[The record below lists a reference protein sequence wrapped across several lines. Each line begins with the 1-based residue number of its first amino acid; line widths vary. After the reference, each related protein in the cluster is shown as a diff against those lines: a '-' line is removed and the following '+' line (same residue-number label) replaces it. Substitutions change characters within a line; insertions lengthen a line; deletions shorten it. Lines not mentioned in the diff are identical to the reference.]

1 MQRTLRF
8 WTSSP
13 SGDQATA
20 RTAWWIPR
28 IPEFPKFL
36 LFFISKIFYIFPVPL
51 LGDGLD
57 GLDLV
62 ILSVLVPLNGLY
74 APLRC
79 SSAFD
84 LKESM
89 LIELKH
95 MFLGQGANHH
105 NLDISKSNL
114 STGDNSQW
122 WLWSV
127 TRSAGLAAPLPWK
140 SRSFNSQMR
149 TIPSLPPVLAMS
161 KGRFQNSNS
170 CELKF

>member
-1 MQRTLRF
+1 MDT
-8 WTSSP
+8 T
-13 SGDQATA
+13 DT
-20 RTAWWIPR
+20 R
-28 IPEFPKFL
+28 ISEIF

-62 ILSVLVPLNGLY
+62 ILSVLVPLNGLS

-95 MFLGQGANHH
+95 MFLGQGKGQIITI
-105 NLDISKSNL
+105 LTSLSLIFQREIISHEL
-114 STGDNSQW
+114 S
-122 WLWSV
+122 
-127 TRSAGLAAPLPWK
+127 
-140 SRSFNSQMR
+140 
-149 TIPSLPPVLAMS
+149 
-161 KGRFQNSNS
+161 RF
-170 CELKF
+170 

>member
-28 IPEFPKFL
+28 IPEFPKFSFS
-36 LFFISKIFYIFPVPL
+36 LFLRFSKIFSVPL

-95 MFLGQGANHH
+95 MFLGQGKGQFITI
-105 NLDISKSNL
+105 LTSLSLIFQREIISHEL
-114 STGDNSQW
+114 S
-122 WLWSV
+122 
-127 TRSAGLAAPLPWK
+127 
-140 SRSFNSQMR
+140 
-149 TIPSLPPVLAMS
+149 
-161 KGRFQNSNS
+161 RF
-170 CELKF
+170 